1 MIKCEIPGCINEGC
15 HSHHIVFRSQG
26 GPDIAMNLIRL
37 CPYHHNMSPEG
48 VHMNP
53 ALDKRLKRVLQKEYE
68 TVFEFEEKELTVE
81 LVADRIGMSKKKA
94 EKYFSKVSKNPDG
107 TMDRED
113 IIRRLMGGRLY

>member
-1 MIKCEIPGCINEGC
+1 MIKCEIPGCIREGC

-68 TVFEFEEKELTVE
+68 TVFEFEKKELTVE

-94 EKYFSKVSKNPDG
+94 EKYFSKVPKNPDG

-113 IIRRLMGGRLY
+113 IIRRMMGGRLY

>member
-1 MIKCEIPGCINEGC
+1 MIKCEIPGCIREGC

-68 TVFEFEEKELTVE
+68 TVFEFEKKELTVE

-94 EKYFSKVSKNPDG
+94 EKYFSKAPKNPDG

>member
-1 MIKCEIPGCINEGC
+1 MIKCEIPGCIREGC

-37 CPYHHNMSPEG
+37 CPDHHNMSPEG

-68 TVFEFEEKELTVE
+68 TVFEFEKKELTVE
-81 LVADRIGMSKKKA
+81 LVADRIGMSRKKA
-94 EKYFSKVSKNPDG
+94 EKYFLKVQKNPDG

>member
-1 MIKCEIPGCINEGC
+1 MIKCEIPGCIREGC

-37 CPYHHNMSPEG
+37 CPYHHNMSSEG

-53 ALDKRLKRVLQKEYE
+53 TLDKRLKCVLQKEYE
-68 TVFEFEEKELTVE
+68 VLFPENELTVE
-81 LVADRIGMSKKKA
+81 LVADRIGMSRKKA
-94 EKYFSKVSKNPDG
+94 KEYFSKIQKNPDG
-107 TMDRED
+107 TMNRED

>member
-1 MIKCEIPGCINEGC
+1 MIKCEIPGCIREGC

-53 ALDKRLKRVLQKEYE
+53 TLDQAFEVRV
-68 TVFEFEEKELTVE
+68 
-81 LVADRIGMSKKKA
+81 AAG
-94 EKYFSKVSKNPDG
+94 
-107 TMDRED
+107 
-113 IIRRLMGGRLY
+113 IRSVTSGK

>member
-1 MIKCEIPGCINEGC
+1 MIKCEIPGCIREGC

-81 LVADRIGMSKKKA
+81 LVAEQIGMSKKKA
-94 EKYFSKVSKNPDG
+94 EKYFSKVPKNPDG

>member
-1 MIKCEIPGCINEGC
+1 MIKCEIPGCIREGC

-37 CPYHHNMSPEG
+37 CPYHHNMSSEG

-81 LVADRIGMSKKKA
+81 LAADRVGMSRKKA
-94 EKYFSKVSKNPDG
+94 EKYFSKVPKNPDG

-113 IIRRLMGGRLY
+113 IIRRMMGGRLY

>member
-1 MIKCEIPGCINEGC
+1 MIKCEIPGCIREGC

-26 GPDIAMNLIRL
+26 GPDITMNLIRL

-94 EKYFSKVSKNPDG
+94 EKYFSKIQKNPDG
-107 TMDRED
+107 TMNRED

>member
-1 MIKCEIPGCINEGC
+1 MIKCEIPGCIREGC

-94 EKYFSKVSKNPDG
+94 EKYFSKVPKNPDG

>member
-1 MIKCEIPGCINEGC
+1 MIKCEIPGCIREGC

-53 ALDKRLKRVLQKEYE
+53 TLDKRLKCVLQ
-68 TVFEFEEKELTVE
+68 
-81 LVADRIGMSKKKA
+81 
-94 EKYFSKVSKNPDG
+94 
-107 TMDRED
+107 RE
-113 IIRRLMGGRLY
+113 

>member
-1 MIKCEIPGCINEGC
+1 MIKCEIPGCNREGC

-81 LVADRIGMSKKKA
+81 LVAERIGMSKKKA
-94 EKYFSKVSKNPDG
+94 EKYFSKVPKNPDG

>member
-1 MIKCEIPGCINEGC
+1 MIKCEIPGCIREGC

-81 LVADRIGMSKKKA
+81 LAGSA
-94 EKYFSKVSKNPDG
+94 
-107 TMDRED
+107 
-113 IIRRLMGGRLY
+113 

>member
-1 MIKCEIPGCINEGC
+1 MIKCEIPGCIREGC

-94 EKYFSKVSKNPDG
+94 EKYFSKVPKNPDG
-107 TMDRED
+107 TMNRED

>member
-1 MIKCEIPGCINEGC
+1 MIKCEIPGCIREGC

-81 LVADRIGMSKKKA
+81 LVADRIGMRKKKA
-94 EKYFSKVSKNPDG
+94 EKYFSKVTKNPDG

>member
-1 MIKCEIPGCINEGC
+1 MIKCEIPGCIREGC

-81 LVADRIGMSKKKA
+81 LVAERISMSKKKA
-94 EKYFSKVSKNPDG
+94 EKYFSKVPKNPDG

>member
-1 MIKCEIPGCINEGC
+1 MIKCEIPGCIHEGC

>member
-1 MIKCEIPGCINEGC
+1 MIKCEIPGCIREGC
-15 HSHHIVFRSQG
+15 HSHHIVFRSHG

-81 LVADRIGMSKKKA
+81 LVAGRIGMSKKKA
-94 EKYFSKVSKNPDG
+94 EKYFSKIQKNPDG

>member
-1 MIKCEIPGCINEGC
+1 MRRCEISGCIHEGC

-53 ALDKRLKRVLQKEYE
+53 ALDKRLKCALQKEYE
-68 TVFEFEEKELTVE
+68 VLFPESALTAE
-81 LVADRIGMSKKKA
+81 LVADRIGMSRKKA
-94 EKYFSKVSKNPDG
+94 EKYFSKVPKNPDG
-107 TMDRED
+107 TMNRED

>member
-1 MIKCEIPGCINEGC
+1 MIKCEIPGCIREGC

-94 EKYFSKVSKNPDG
+94 EKYFSKVPKNPDG

-113 IIRRLMGGRLY
+113 IIRRLMGGKLY

>member
-1 MIKCEIPGCINEGC
+1 MIKCEIPGCTYEGC

-26 GPDIAMNLIRL
+26 GPDITMNLIRL

-81 LVADRIGMSKKKA
+81 LVAERIGMSKKKA
-94 EKYFSKVSKNPDG
+94 EKYFSKIQKNPDG

>member
-1 MIKCEIPGCINEGC
+1 MIKCEIPGCIREGC

-48 VHMNP
+48 IQ
-53 ALDKRLKRVLQKEYE
+53 REYE
-68 TVFEFEEKELTVE
+68 ALLPENEQSVE
-81 LVADRIGMSKKKA
+81 LAADRIGMSRKKA
-94 EKYFSKVSKNPDG
+94 EKYFSKVPKNPDG

>member
-1 MIKCEIPGCINEGC
+1 MIKCEIPGCIREGC
-15 HSHHIVFRSQG
+15 HSHHIEFRSQG

-53 ALDKRLKRVLQKEYE
+53 TLDKRLKCVLQREYE
-68 TVFEFEEKELTVE
+68 ALLPENEQSVE
-81 LVADRIGMSKKKA
+81 LAADRIGMSRKKA
-94 EKYFSKVSKNPDG
+94 EKYFSKVTKNPDG

>member
-1 MIKCEIPGCINEGC
+1 MIKCEIPGCIHAGC

-37 CPYHHNMSPEG
+37 CPYHHNMSPES

-53 ALDKRLKRVLQKEYE
+53 ALDKRLKCALQEEYE
-68 TVFEFEEKELTVE
+68 VLFPESELTAE
-81 LVADRIGMSKKKA
+81 LAADRIGMSRKKA
-94 EKYFSKVSKNPDG
+94 EKYFSKVPKNLDG
-107 TMDRED
+107 TMDREN

>member
-1 MIKCEIPGCINEGC
+1 MIKCEIPGCIREGC

-94 EKYFSKVSKNPDG
+94 EKYFSKIQKNPDG

-113 IIRRLMGGRLY
+113 IIRRLMGGKLY

>member
-1 MIKCEIPGCINEGC
+1 MIKCEIPGCIREGC

-68 TVFEFEEKELTVE
+68 TVFEFEEKKLTVE
-81 LVADRIGMSKKKA
+81 LVADRIGMGKKKA
-94 EKYFSKVSKNPDG
+94 EKYFSKIQKNPDG

>member
-1 MIKCEIPGCINEGC
+1 MIKCEIPGCIREGC

-81 LVADRIGMSKKKA
+81 LVADRIGMSRKKA
-94 EKYFSKVSKNPDG
+94 EKYFSKVPKNPDG
-107 TMDRED
+107 TMDREN

>member
-1 MIKCEIPGCINEGC
+1 MIKCEIPRCIREGC

-53 ALDKRLKRVLQKEYE
+53 ALDKHLKCELQREYE
-68 TVFEFEEKELTVE
+68 MLFPESELTVE
-81 LVADRIGMSKKKA
+81 MVADRIGMSRKKA
-94 EKYFSKVSKNPDG
+94 EKYFSKVQKNLDG
-107 TMDRED
+107 TMDRENV
-113 IIRRLMGGRLY
+113 IRRLMGGRLY

>member
-1 MIKCEIPGCINEGC
+1 MIKCEIPGCIREGC

-68 TVFEFEEKELTVE
+68 TVFEFEKKELTVE
-81 LVADRIGMSKKKA
+81 LVADRVGMSRKKA
-94 EKYFSKVSKNPDG
+94 EKYFSKVPKNPDG

>member
-1 MIKCEIPGCINEGC
+1 MIKCEIPGCIREGC

-81 LVADRIGMSKKKA
+81 LVAERIGMSKKKA
-94 EKYFSKVSKNPDG
+94 EKYFSKVPKNPDG